1 MKAGFA
7 AFFLL
12 VGIVALMAAIIA
24 NYGPFYVIAF
34 SCLFIFLL
42 FLLDPTRKHKFRIS
56 HTKIYPG
63 GRQENEIFEV
73 YTTKKDLVK
82 TLKDLTKIREHIDEI
97 DEKGKLTIIYRT
109 GTGTVAFTA
118 IYQILH

>member
-34 SCLFIFLL
+34 SCLSIFLL
-42 FLLDPTRKHKFRIS
+42 FLLDPTRKRKFRIS

-63 GRQENEIFEV
+63 GRQENEIIEV
-73 YTTKKDLVK
+73 YTTKKALIE
-82 TLKDLTKIREHIDEI
+82 TLRDGKRKYEGIDEL
-97 DEKGKLTIIYRT
+97 DENGKMTILFRN
-109 GTGTVAFTA
+109 GPTVITA

>member
-1 MKAGFA
+1 MKVGIS
-7 AFFLL
+7 AFCLSI
-12 VGIVALMAAIIA
+12 GIVALAAAIIA
-24 NYGPFYVIAF
+24 NYLPFYIIAGF
-34 SCLFIFLL
+34 FLL
-42 FLLDPTRKHKFRIS
+42 VWFLFQIDPTKKRKFRIS

-63 GRQENEIFEV
+63 GRQENEIMEV

-109 GTGTVAFTA
+109 VTGTVAFTA
-118 IYQILH
+118 IYQIL